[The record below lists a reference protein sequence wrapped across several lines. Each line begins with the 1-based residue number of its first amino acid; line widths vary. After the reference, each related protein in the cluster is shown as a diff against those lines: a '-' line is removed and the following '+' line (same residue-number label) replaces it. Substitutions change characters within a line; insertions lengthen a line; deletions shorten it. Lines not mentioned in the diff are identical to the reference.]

1 MAKAAE
7 LIALNTANTAAGER
21 QGFPMPLTYQDF
33 IDPKKPTAETKE
45 QSPAEIKKKILGRFK
60 RMGGGK

>member
-1 MAKAAE
+1 MTKAAE

-33 IDPKKPTAETKE
+33 IDPKSTAETKE

-60 RMGGGK
+60 RMRGEK

>member
-1 MAKAAE
+1 MTKAAE

-21 QGFPMPLTYQDF
+21 QGFQMPLTYQDF